1 MRYRWKLLIL
11 LLAISLIPVAV
22 LRTFGIRNVRSLSDN
37 LVSKTREHLIS
48 DAEKGLRLSVD
59 NYSTLIRSDSEKVE
73 ALLMLQAREVER
85 CLAQEIAPPARVYFA
100 EDFNEGL
107 SVPDDTTLSAV
118 HFRARPDGSIEPLR
132 VSYLNQVFKLAP
144 GVKREDVNADI
155 ARLSAVTPLYREIS
169 RRLTGRSSWHSTSLG
184 NGLYG
189 AYPGHNGIPGR
200 FDPRIQSWYTAA
212 LEQTAP
218 WSNPYVDPETRQ
230 IVVAATMHARRAGG
244 DVAGVTSIV
253 VPIRNILEQ
262 RLLFKNIPYET
273 ESFMIYL
280 EKNQDDGQRKA
291 RIFAHEE
298 HTDVVHRHWRMHIE
312 SDWLR
317 SSDEKQFQ
325 AMLADLEIEK
335 NNIRRMPYRGR
346 DSLWTYG
353 ATNSGTF
360 LVLITPY
367 DEITRPAK
375 EAEEKLQGL
384 IDNLIALAR
393 YYMLGALV
401 IVIILAFTF
410 SRTVTKPIEALVE
423 GARRLAK
430 GDFDARTDIRSHD
443 ELGDMGRVF
452 NSLGPQLKEHY
463 RMSQSLALARE
474 VEQSLLPKTDPH
486 IHGLD
491 ITGKS
496 IYCDETGG
504 DYYDYIYGGERNEN
518 KIGIV
523 VGDVSGHGIESAL
536 LMTTVRAFLRQRSSM
551 PGTISEI
558 VSDVNKELTGDVG
571 KSGRFMT
578 LFYSQIDTSKNIIR
592 WVRAGHDPGIIY
604 DPAADSFEELAGKGL
619 PLGIF
624 KDSKYHEMT
633 REIVPGQIIVI
644 GTDGIWETHNP
655 QGDAFGK
662 EALRNII
669 RSQAQQPA
677 QEILRAVILA
687 LENFRSSGAQ
697 EDDITLVIVKVEHL
711 PRLLP
716 SSYR

>member
-11 LLAISLIPVAV
+11 MLAISLIPVVA
-22 LRTFGIRNVRSLSDN
+22 LRTFGIRSVRSLSDN
-37 LVSKTREHLIS
+37 LVSEAREHLIS

-59 NYSTLIRSDSEKVE
+59 NYSSLIRSEGEKVE
-73 ALLMLQAREVER
+73 ALLMFQAREVER
-85 CLAQEIAPPARVYFA
+85 SLAQEITSPARFYFA

-107 SVPDDTTLSAV
+107 NVPDDTTVSTV
-118 HFRARPDGSIEPLR
+118 HFRSRPDGSIEPLR
-132 VSYLNQVFKLAP
+132 ISYLNQVFKLAP
-144 GVKREDVNADI
+144 GVKREDVDADI

-169 RRLTGRSSWHSTSLG
+169 RRLTGLSFWYSTSLE
-184 NGLYG
+184 NGLHG
-189 AYPGHNGIPGR
+189 AYPGHNGIPRR

-212 LEQTAP
+212 FEQTAP

-230 IVVAATMHARRAGG
+230 IVIAAIMHVRRASG
-244 DVAGVTSIV
+244 DKTGVTAIV
-253 VPIRNILEQ
+253 VPISNILEQ
-262 RLLFKNIPYET
+262 RLLFKNIPPET
-273 ESFMIYL
+273 GSFMIYL
-280 EKNQDDGQRKA
+280 ETGLADGQKKA

-298 HTDVVHRHWRMHIE
+298 HTDVVHRYWTTHIE
-312 SDWLR
+312 RDWLT
-317 SSDEKQFQ
+317 SSDENQFQ

-335 NNIRRMPYRGR
+335 NNIRRMPYKGK
-346 DSLWTYG
+346 DSLWAYG
-353 ATNSGTF
+353 ATNSGAF

-375 EAEEKLQGL
+375 EAEQKHQEL

-393 YYMLGALV
+393 YSMLGAIL

-430 GDFDARTDIRSHD
+430 GDFDVRTDIQSRD
-443 ELGDMGRVF
+443 ELGDLGRVF
-452 NSLGPQLKEHY
+452 NNLGPQLKEHY

-474 VEQSLLPKTDPH
+474 VEQNLLPRTDPR
-486 IHGLD
+486 INGLD
-491 ITGKS
+491 IAGKS

-504 DYYDYIYGGERNEN
+504 DYYDYLYGSEHEEG

-551 PGTISEI
+551 PGTVSAI
-558 VSDVNKELTGDVG
+558 VTDVNKELTWDVEE
-571 KSGRFMT
+571 SGRFMT
-578 LFYSQIDTSKNIIR
+578 LFYSKIDTKKKIIL
-592 WVRAGHDPGIIY
+592 WVRAGHDPAIVY
-604 DPAADSFEELAGKGL
+604 DSKTDSFEELAGRGL

-624 KDSKYHEMT
+624 KDSSYKELQ
-633 REIVPGQIIVI
+633 RLLEPGQIIVI

-655 QGDAFGK
+655 QGDTFGK

-669 RSQAQQPA
+669 RSQVQQPA
-677 QEILRAVILA
+677 REILRAVIDA
-687 LENFRSSGAQ
+687 LEDFRSSGAQ
-697 EDDITLVIVKVEHL
+697 EDDVTLVIIKVGH
-711 PRLLP
+711 
-716 SSYR
+716 